1 MLEITPNT
9 HFNINKNVTIK
20 NILNQTYFMLDSTT
34 GTQYNLTEVEYI
46 ILTQISEGKNI
57 EEVNGAIIK
66 DYDVDKNES
75 MNDLL
80 NYIKSLYKEN
90 LITVSQ

>member
-9 HFNINKNVTIK
+9 HFNLNKNVTIK